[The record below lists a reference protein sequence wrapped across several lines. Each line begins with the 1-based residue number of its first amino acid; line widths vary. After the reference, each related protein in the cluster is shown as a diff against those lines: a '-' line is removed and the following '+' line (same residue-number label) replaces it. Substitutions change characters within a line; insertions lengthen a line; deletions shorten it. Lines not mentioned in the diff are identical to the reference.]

1 MGQVHEHPGSFGA
14 RVIVEVTRRAATLF
28 FLIVAA
34 VVGFGRGQ
42 WSWAALAVV
51 SAVLVYALPPRPALP
66 GGALHHERVPS
77 VYMPDVVGF
86 LLATTFLALPFV
98 IAAREPWQGG
108 PWVLM
113 LFIWPPGLVA
123 LSVLWL
129 SVRYQCFWVRLSAD
143 SLTVSTIRGIEVL
156 PFERIAGARAETGRP
171 PRWLGPLLVLLGGWR
186 GLGIALLHADTETH
200 AVLIER
206 SDGTTL
212 RLPADAFPGLDKVI
226 AALRGADIPVEPPSR
241 GGALRDAPASPGIPP
256 VRRRPR
262 LPRPPPSP
270 R

>member
-1 MGQVHEHPGSFGA
+1 MDQVREHPAGLQQHA
-14 RVIVEVTRRAATLF
+14 IIEVARRAVVLL
-28 FLIVAA
+28 FLIAAAVAA
-34 VVGFGRGQ
+34 FGHGQ
-42 WSWAALAVV
+42 WLWAALAFAL
-51 SAVLVYALPPRPALP
+51 AVLVYAFVPRPLPPH
-66 GGALHHERVPS
+66 GALHHERLPS
-77 VYMPDVVGF
+77 VFMPDLVGF

-108 PWVLM
+108 PWALM
-113 LFIWPPGLVA
+113 LFMWPPGLVA

-129 SVRYQCFWVRLSAD
+129 SIRYQCFWVKLSAD
-143 SLTVSTIRGIEVL
+143 GLTVSTIRGIEVL

-186 GLGIALLHADTETH
+186 GLGIALLHADSESH

-212 RLPADAFPGLDKVI
+212 RLPADAFPGLNKVT
-226 AALRGADIPVEPPSR
+226 AALRAADIPVEPPS
-241 GGALRDAPASPGIPP
+241 GGAVLRDAPASPGILPG
-256 VRRRPR
+256 RRRPR
-262 LPRPPPSP
+262 RPQPPPSA